1 MSGNDW
7 LARLS
12 QHERLNFLLTNRIPR
27 RSATLL
33 MGWLSRIENPLVRS
47 VSMALWQTF
56 GGDLRLHE
64 AERATFKSVHDC
76 FTRRLKP
83 GARPIDSNTDTVVS
97 PCDAVVGAHGTVR
110 GTEVFQAKGFPY
122 TLLDLLGDARLA
134 DKYRDGTFVTLRLKS
149 NMYHR
154 FHAPCAARLEEV
166 IYVSGDTWNVN
177 PIALRR
183 VERLFCKNE
192 RAILDLKLDRQGGL
206 LLVPVA
212 AILVASIRLHCLPE
226 PLRLRYR
233 GPNRLRCEATFA
245 KGDEMG
251 WFEHGSTILVFATR
265 EFSLCDGVCEGDV
278 IAMGAPLL
286 RACNRSITY
295 GS

>member
-1 MSGNDW
+1 MSRNEW

-33 MGWLSRIENPLVRS
+33 MGWLSRVENPLVRD

-64 AERATFKSVHDC
+64 AERTQFKSVHDC

-83 GARPIDSNTDTVVS
+83 SARPIDFDADTIVS
-97 PCDAVVGAHGTVR
+97 PCDAVVGAHGAVR

-154 FHAPCAARLEEV
+154 FHAPCDAHLNEV
-166 IYVSGDTWNVN
+166 VYVSGDTWNVN

-183 VERLFCKNE
+183 IERLFCKNE
-192 RAILDLKLDRQGGL
+192 RAILDLQLDRQGGL

-226 PLRLRYR
+226 PLRLTYR
-233 GPNRLRCEATFA
+233 GPNRLQCNATFA

-265 EFSLCDGVCEGDV
+265 EFALCDNVREGSI
-278 IAMGAPLL
+278 IAMGKPLL
-286 RACNRSITY
+286 RAT
-295 GS
+295 